1 MDEKESRLCQ
11 FFPYIYTTIQKHK
24 ACVGRQATSLGCRM
38 SSSWVVDV
46 DYLEPQANV
55 KGWVVDMEK
64 KLEDAEPP
72 AKVQRWPKHC
82 IFRVPLRFTSKMVD
96 GMASSVFKPQTV
108 SLGPFH
114 HDDKDL
120 KPMEEHKL
128 RAVRH
133 LLRRD
138 SKLTLGGLVAAMETV
153 ADEPEDA
160 YMNLGDEWRGEE
172 NRGKFLEMMITDG
185 CFLLEVMRM
194 AIGGKGS
201 IPKDYE
207 HGDPVFSWHGIQH
220 IGPFV
225 QRDMLL
231 VENQLPLRLLEKIVA
246 VEEGTSPSAAS
257 INSMVLKFLERE
269 DAPEGTGL
277 GLHPLDIYRTSRL
290 KGTSQVKNNG
300 KGLQRGVN
308 MTSAPMEVGI
318 FRSQKVVP
326 RSAWK
331 LSEAGIRF
339 LPSKTGCLDD
349 IQLDNGRLY
358 MPKVHMDD
366 STAYRIHNMMAFEAM
381 HIRTGNDVTAYVLFV
396 KDLISSADD
405 VRLLGRKGILEHDLA
420 DDDDA
425 VVRLF
430 NSLTRDVSKNWESH
444 LCRVRDA
451 VEHHYT
457 SNHLRV
463 ILYESWS
470 HLKSKY
476 FRNPWSLLA
485 LATAILLVVGDI
497 VQAVYAVIS
506 YDPNEGKPKIH

>member
-1 MDEKESRLCQ
+1 
-11 FFPYIYTTIQKHK
+11 
-24 ACVGRQATSLGCRM
+24 M

-96 GMASSVFKPQTV
+96 GI
-108 SLGPFH
+108 
-114 HDDKDL
+114 
-120 KPMEEHKL
+120 
-128 RAVRH
+128 
-133 LLRRD
+133 
-138 SKLTLGGLVAAMETV
+138 KLTLGGLVAAMETV

-160 YMNLGDEWRGEE
+160 YMNLGDEWRGGGDAYMSRGDEWRGEE

>member
-1 MDEKESRLCQ
+1 MS
-11 FFPYIYTTIQKHK
+11 
-24 ACVGRQATSLGCRM
+24 S

-46 DYLEPQANV
+46 DYAEPQAHV
-55 KGWVVDMEK
+55 EVERWVVDMEK
-64 KLEDAEPP
+64 KVEDAEPR
-72 AKVQRWPKHC
+72 AKVERWPKHC
-82 IFRVPLRFTSKMVD
+82 IFRVPSRFKSKMVD

-138 SKLTLGGLVAAMETV
+138 HGGGCGKLTLRGLVAAVEKV
-153 ADEPEDA
+153 GDELEDS
-160 YMNLGDEWRGEE
+160 YMDLGDEWRGKE

-185 CFLLEVMRM
+185 CFLLEVMRTTI
-194 AIGGKGS
+194 AIGGKGYV
-201 IPKDYE
+201 PKDYE

-231 VENQLPLRLLEKIVA
+231 VENQLPLRLLDKIIA
-246 VEEGTSPSAAS
+246 VEEGTSPSAGS
-257 INSMVLKFLERE
+257 INSMVLKFLGRE
-269 DAPEGTGL
+269 DVPEGTGL

-290 KGTSQVKNNG
+290 IKGTRIIKMKNNG
-300 KGLQRGVN
+300 KVLHRDRGVEEET
-308 MTSAPMEVGI
+308 MSAAAATDQVRPQKV
-318 FRSQKVVP
+318 KVVP

-339 LPSKTGCLDD
+339 VPNKTGCLDD
-349 IQLDNGRLY
+349 IHLKNGRLHNGTLY

-381 HIRTGNDVTAYVLFV
+381 HVGTGNDVTAYVLFL
-396 KDLISSADD
+396 KDLINSADD
-405 VRLLGRKGILEHDLA
+405 VRLLERKGILEHDLA
-420 DDDDA
+420 ADDDA

-430 NSLTRDVSKNWESH
+430 NSLTRDVSKNWKSH
-444 LCRVRDA
+444 LCQVRDDM
-451 VEHHYT
+451 EQHYR

-463 ILYESWS
+463 FLYEAWS
-470 HLKSKY
+470 NLKSKY
-476 FRNPWSLLA
+476 FRSPWTFLA
-485 LATAILLVVGDI
+485 LVTAILLVVGDI
-497 VQAVYAVIS
+497 VQAMYAVMS
-506 YDPNEGKPKIH
+506 YDPKPKMH